1 MLQKALFELL
11 ALQHPPGGDAAAG
24 AGWAAA
30 VAPTASLL
38 GCGAAGVARA
48 LAVLH
53 GVVRFV
59 EESTRRCQLLHEPMH
74 RAPCVEQVCA
84 NLTRQP

>member
-1 MLQKALFELL
+1 MVT
-11 ALQHPPGGDAAAG
+11 
-24 AGWAAA
+24 W
-30 VAPTASLL
+30 
-38 GCGAAGVARA
+38 
-48 LAVLH
+48 
-53 GVVRFV
+53 FV